1 MHFRFQMHSLPLKLF
16 QLVNLRKNRLRR
28 SFGLKLTLD
37 IQTTENH
44 CRSDLQIDLMSK
56 LERGYFVMNLDEI
69 FLMRESAL
77 EPMMQQNAIIEP
89 LSILLKISLKLQ
101 PNQNPSLFRYW
112 NSAKIIIDSVN

>member
-89 LSILLKISLKLQ
+89 LSILLKISLKRQ
-101 PNQNPSLFRYW
+101 PNQNPS
-112 NSAKIIIDSVN
+112 

>member
-1 MHFRFQMHSLPLKLF
+1 
-16 QLVNLRKNRLRR
+16 
-28 SFGLKLTLD
+28 
-37 IQTTENH
+37 
-44 CRSDLQIDLMSK
+44 
-56 LERGYFVMNLDEI
+56 MNLDEI

-112 NSAKIIIDSVN
+112 NSAKIIIDSVNQTVLSFASDMVTWRSLIVIILGSILSRSKN